1 MRNVAKFVIVVC
13 PAIFIVTACSTVQ
26 HARPAWLP
34 TDDMAFLEQM
44 TADVI
49 AESRVA
55 EGAKV
60 GEIGPNITGYTVIRP
75 GGRGAYPAFWI
86 RDYAMSL
93 DSGLITADEQRH
105 ALLLT
110 ARHQQ
115 DTDWALPSGSFV
127 PAGSIPDHV
136 SFGGKPI
143 FYAGTLEDFEG
154 QGGPRWGKLPC
165 LDDHYFF
172 IHMAYAYVKQT
183 NDRAILQEVIRDRNV
198 LDRLRWAYG
207 IPPYRTDNGL
217 VHVDDENRGV
227 TFGFVDTIVHTGDL
241 LFCSV
246 LKYQAARELAA
257 LYRMAGDKAAAK
269 SLDEDAQSIQ
279 DALVPTFQARDGMLR
294 ASTGLG
300 GQPDVWGT
308 AYAVYVGAIRGRAW
322 QEACRVLAKSYREG
336 TLSWRGNVRHVRTTD
351 DFSATSAWE
360 STDVQKNRYQNGAY
374 WGTPVGWVVYAIAQ
388 ADPEA
393 ATQLAQEYLME
404 LRGGDFRLGPEYG
417 SPWECMHPEEN
428 HRQNPVYMTSV
439 TCPLAAFRRVASEWT
454 APAGMRDSGIGL
466 NLDFTFDL

>member
-1 MRNVAKFVIVVC
+1 MKTVAKFMIVACPVILI
-13 PAIFIVTACSTVQ
+13 ATACSTVP
-26 HARPAWLP
+26 HGSPAWLP
-34 TDDMAFLEQM
+34 ADDMAFLEQM

-93 DSGLITADEQRH
+93 DSGLITSDEQRH

-127 PAGSIPDHV
+127 PAGSIPDHI

-143 FYAGTLEDFEG
+143 FYPGTLEDLEG

-165 LDDHYFF
+165 LDDHYYF

-183 NDRAILQEVIRDRNV
+183 NDRAILQESIRNRSL

-207 IPPYRTDNGL
+207 IPPYRSDNGL

-246 LKYQAARELAA
+246 LKYQAARVGGA
-257 LYRMAGDKAAAK
+257 
-269 SLDEDAQSIQ
+269 
-279 DALVPTFQARDGMLR
+279 VPH
-294 ASTGLG
+294 G
-300 GQPDVWGT
+300 GRQG
-308 AYAVYVGAIRGRAW
+308 GR
-322 QEACRVLAKSYREG
+322 
-336 TLSWRGNVRHVRTTD
+336 
-351 DFSATSAWE
+351 
-360 STDVQKNRYQNGAY
+360 
-374 WGTPVGWVVYAIAQ
+374 
-388 ADPEA
+388 
-393 ATQLAQEYLME
+393 
-404 LRGGDFRLGPEYG
+404 
-417 SPWECMHPEEN
+417 EN
-428 HRQNPVYMTSV
+428 P
-439 TCPLAAFRRVASEWT
+439 RR
-454 APAGMRDSGIGL
+454 
-466 NLDFTFDL
+466 